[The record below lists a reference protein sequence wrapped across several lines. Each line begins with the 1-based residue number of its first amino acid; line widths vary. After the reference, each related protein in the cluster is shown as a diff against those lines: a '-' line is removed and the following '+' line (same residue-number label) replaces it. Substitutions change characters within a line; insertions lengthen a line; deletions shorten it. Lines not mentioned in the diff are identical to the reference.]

1 MLCMLK
7 HTLFSCVCVL
17 KMSLAYTR
25 LAKFNAAFSLKVAEN
40 CIYSCEMHKKLL
52 PPAEL
57 LLLAQIFTKSFVSW
71 GFAPDPTGG
80 AYSAPPGP

>member
-17 KMSLAYTR
+17 NMSLAYTR

-40 CIYSCEMHKKLL
+40 CIYSCEMHKKTVATCRAA
-52 PPAEL
+52 PFGPDIH
-57 LLLAQIFTKSFVSW
+57 QIVCQLGLRPRPHW
-71 GFAPDPTGG
+71 G
-80 AYSAPPGP
+80 SL